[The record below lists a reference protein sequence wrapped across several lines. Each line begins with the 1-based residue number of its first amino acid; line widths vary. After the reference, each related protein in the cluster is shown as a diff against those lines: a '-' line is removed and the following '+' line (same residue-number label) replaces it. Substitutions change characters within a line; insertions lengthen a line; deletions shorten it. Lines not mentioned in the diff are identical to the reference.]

1 MEYFCGLDNV
11 AFPGVYFFRIGI
23 DYLDLTFIIFGAFRL
38 FGSRTITA
46 DFVLGFS
53 SRNFQAEFVYR
64 VIRDFTLE
72 SCLELLKGFLQGI
85 CFFGRIRDLVGGFY
99 WRVHQGSFRFWNL
112 FFTKYQG
119 LLVLDFVWSGTIKG
133 FGVWNLPSGNF
144 LRSSIWI

>member
-11 AFPGVYFFRIGI
+11 AFPGVDFFRIGI

-133 FGVWNLPSGNF
+133 FGVWNLLSGNF

>member
-11 AFPGVYFFRIGI
+11 AFPGVDFFRIGI

-99 WRVHQGSFRFWNL
+99 CVHQGSFRFWNL

-133 FGVWNLPSGNF
+133 FGV
-144 LRSSIWI
+144 

>member
-11 AFPGVYFFRIGI
+11 AFPGVDFFRIGI

-133 FGVWNLPSGNF
+133 FGVWNLLSGSF